1 MLRWLIPSFYGDI
14 RFEATGKDSC
24 VLSTEKLTP
33 REEAVLRKLTKK
45 AVKSGW
51 IAADATLVAAKVKIQ
66 APATKI
72 AQAVARLLKPK
83 REIVSAICFAAG
95 KMKEV
100 TEQEYDAGVATAVA
114 VPTKG
119 CPAPDFARAEL
130 RARDVLESF
139 LTEDQREDFRKHNR
153 FISRGAT
160 TGRRYMI
167 TSRHARDSLAM
178 FQRSLFDLDYGFP
191 ICVHD
196 WSVPAAEE
204 MLSLHVLLQLP
215 GWESYLTGL
224 R

>member
-1 MLRWLIPSFYGDI
+1 M
-14 RFEATGKDSC
+14 
-24 VLSTEKLTP
+24 
-33 REEAVLRKLTKK
+33 
-45 AVKSGW
+45 KSGW
-51 IAADATLVAAKVKIQ
+51 IAADATLVAPKVEIQ

-83 REIVSAICFAAG
+83 RKIVSAISFSAG
-95 KMKEV
+95 KMEEV
-100 TEQEYDAGVATAVA
+100 TEQEYDAGVATTVA

-119 CPAPDFARAEL
+119 CPAPDFVRAEL

-139 LTEDQREDFRKHNR
+139 LTADQCADFRKHNR
-153 FISRGAT
+153 FISRGSA

-178 FQRSLFDLDYGFP
+178 FQRSLFDLDNQRP

-196 WSVPAAEE
+196 WTVPAAEE